1 MTKTCKKC
9 GETKPRSCFRA
20 ATGGYGDGLRG
31 KCISCAS
38 AEAKIHRERN
48 KESIAEAAR
57 RYRAENL
64 ERLRAYDRA
73 RANDP
78 KRKAARREYAERV
91 HRLNPTYRYDRN
103 KRLYHTDP
111 QKHTAY
117 VAKRRA
123 EKIQATPA
131 WANNFFMEEAYRL
144 ATLRTKMFGFV
155 WHVDHIVPLRSKL
168 VCGLHVETNFQ
179 VIPGIENNRKSNIYW
194 PDMPGS
200 L

>member
-20 ATGGYGDGLRG
+20 ATGNYGDGLRG
-31 KCISCAS
+31 KCISCS
-38 AEAKIHRERN
+38 STEAKIHGELN
-48 KESIAEAAR
+48 KAAKSEYNK
-57 RYRAENL
+57 RYRSKNRET
-64 ERLRAYDRA
+64 LRAYDRK
-73 RANDP
+73 RSQDP
-78 KRKAARREYAERV
+78 KRKAAKKEYEDTI

-103 KRLYHTDP
+103 KRLYHADP

-131 WANNFFMEEAYRL
+131 WANTFFMEEAYRL
-144 ATLRTKMFGFV
+144 ATLRTKMFGFA
-155 WHVDHIVPLRSKL
+155 WNVDHIVPLRSKL

-200 L
+200 P